1 MFTRKKKRNEEPEA
15 KQQPVETENEL
26 KQSEEISEKSSEE
39 SSDESS
45 AKSDE
50 SEESEKS
57 NFDDSK
63 EAEETKEADE
73 AGDAKEAD
81 EADKAVEIDEEEL
94 LKALEEMGPE
104 GFADVEKEAVA
115 SLALRIL
122 EEGKMGAFS
131 KETLEMLHGA
141 VALERMVAEAD
152 KEGEIR
158 GRNAQIEEQVAM
170 ENSDDGLPHLSSISG
185 ASPRRVASIF
195 DLAREA

>member
-1 MFTRKKKRNEEPEA
+1 MFTRKRKCNEAPELE
-15 KQQPVETENEL
+15 KTPVEREKEQ
-26 KQSEEISEKSSEE
+26 KQAEEISEEY
-39 SSDESS
+39 SDESS
-45 AKSDE
+45 AESAE
-50 SEESEKS
+50 SERTDS
-57 NFDDSK
+57 DDSE
-63 EAEETKEADE
+63 EAKATSDTEETVEPDEADE
-73 AGDAKEAD
+73 IDDA
-81 EADKAVEIDEEEL
+81 EL
-94 LKALEEMGPE
+94 LKALDEMAPD
-104 GFADVEKEAVA
+104 GFADGEKEALA

-122 EEGKMGAFS
+122 EEGKKGAFS

-158 GRNAQIEEQVAM
+158 GRNARIEEQVAM